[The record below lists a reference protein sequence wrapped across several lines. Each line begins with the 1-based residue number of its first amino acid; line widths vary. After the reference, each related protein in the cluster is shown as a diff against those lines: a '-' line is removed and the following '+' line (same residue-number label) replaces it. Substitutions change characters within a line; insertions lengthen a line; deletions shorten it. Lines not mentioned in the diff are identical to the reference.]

1 MDRKHKKI
9 GDCLIPISSWRLRI
23 ISRRAGIKNKL
34 NAGRYAMCRK
44 PVAWP
49 QAFSLPEVI
58 VALVILALVSSS
70 VLVVINRCMA
80 SAADSAL
87 RMQAFEVAREN
98 MEKLL
103 TSDSVAEK
111 AEYGTSDKY
120 PQIQW
125 QTTVEAFYEP
135 VTVRM
140 WAQAICSA
148 EYTDSTG
155 QQQTVELTHW
165 LTDLTKKEMLEIL
178 QQQQEKLSAE
188 QVIETIE
195 EAAKYAGVDVET
207 IEQWVENGMLL
218 TEEGYFI
225 KGQLE
230 LYKQTNG
237 NPSIEEI
244 SRQAQADLDSE
255 KPAEQ
260 QPEPDEQ
267 NADEPKADE
276 PETDKTEKPE
286 AELICG
292 YTMEE
297 LMQLDFQ
304 QIWEI
309 ISNCDEVR
317 P

>member
-1 MDRKHKKI
+1 MDNKHKKI
-9 GDCLIPISSWRLRI
+9 GDYLIPISGWRLRI
-23 ISRRAGIKNKL
+23 ISRRAGSKNKL
-34 NAGRYAMCRK
+34 NTRCYATCRK
-44 PVAWP
+44 P
-49 QAFSLPEVI
+49 AFSLPEVV
-58 VALVILALVSSS
+58 VALVILAIVSSS

-103 TSDSVAEK
+103 TADSVSEK

-140 WAQAICSA
+140 WAQAVCSA
-148 EYTDSTG
+148 EYTDSAG

-178 QQQQEKLSAE
+178 QKQLKDLSDE

-225 KGQLE
+225 KGQLD
-230 LYKQTNG
+230 LYKQSNG
-237 NPSIEEI
+237 NPSIEDI
-244 SRQAQADLDSE
+244 NRQAQAEADIKE
-255 KPAEQ
+255 PAEEQ
-260 QPEPDEQ
+260 SKPDKQ
-267 NADEPKADE
+267 DAAEPKADE
-276 PETDKTEKPE
+276 TEKQN
-286 AELICG
+286 AQLICG
-292 YTMEE
+292 YTMDE
-297 LMQLDFQ
+297 LMQLDFR